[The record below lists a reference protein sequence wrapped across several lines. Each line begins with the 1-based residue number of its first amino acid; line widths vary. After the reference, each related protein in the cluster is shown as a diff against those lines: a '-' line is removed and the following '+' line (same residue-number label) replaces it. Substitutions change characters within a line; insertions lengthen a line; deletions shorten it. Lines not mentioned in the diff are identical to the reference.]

1 MRAANVHRLRPVR
14 AAERA
19 PPRQA
24 PTEFAAAS
32 ARPLAQAE
40 GPLGAALA
48 WHLAA
53 PGKGMRRHLAGA
65 AGRAFGLS
73 GEVAAAL
80 ADIVE
85 AVHEASILLDD
96 IADGEETRRGR
107 PTCARRHGPHLATL
121 AAVTL
126 LARAQAG
133 AAALASLEQRPG
145 AAALA
150 SLEQRPGAAALAA
163 LERRPGALQA
173 ALADAIAQACEG
185 QARDLVEE
193 PLSWAQYE
201 TIARAKTGRLVAL
214 AIELPAIAAG
224 LDEEEVAAAR
234 EAAMAIG
241 LAYQIRD
248 DLADGD
254 LAEDGLVPSPA
265 ERLVALRAQVAQAI
279 GRAPPALAPVLA
291 RLARQ
296 VDP

>member
-1 MRAANVHRLRPVR
+1 MAMSNVQILRLRPEPV
-14 AAERA
+14 AA
-19 PPRQA
+19 
-24 PTEFAAAS
+24 EFAAAAADRS
-32 ARPLAQAE
+32 SAQAE

-53 PGKGMRRHLAGA
+53 PGKGMRRDLAGA
-65 AGRAFGLS
+65 AARAFGLS
-73 GEVAAAL
+73 GAVAAAL

-96 IADGEETRRGR
+96 VADGEETRRGR

-126 LARAQAG
+126 LARAQA
-133 AAALASLEQRPG
+133 AAAGLAG
-145 AAALA
+145 
-150 SLEQRPGAAALAA
+150 

-173 ALADAIAQACEG
+173 ALAEAIAQACEG

-193 PLSWAQYE
+193 PLSWAHYE
-201 TIARAKTGRLVAL
+201 AIARGKTGRLVAL

-224 LDEEEVAAAR
+224 LADEEVAAAR
-234 EAAMAIG
+234 EAAIAIG

-254 LAEDGLVPSPA
+254 LAEDGLSPAPA
-265 ERLVALRAQVAQAI
+265 ERLVALRAQIAQAI

-291 RLARQ
+291 RFARQ
-296 VDP
+296 VDR

>member
-1 MRAANVHRLRPVR
+1 MSNVQILRLRPEPV
-14 AAERA
+14 AA
-19 PPRQA
+19 
-24 PTEFAAAS
+24 EFAAAAADRS
-32 ARPLAQAE
+32 SAQAE

-53 PGKGMRRHLAGA
+53 PGKGMRRDLAGA
-65 AGRAFGLS
+65 AARAFGLS
-73 GEVAAAL
+73 GAIAAAL

-96 IADGEETRRGR
+96 VADGEETRRGR

-126 LARAQAG
+126 LARAQA
-133 AAALASLEQRPG
+133 AAAGLAG
-145 AAALA
+145 
-150 SLEQRPGAAALAA
+150 

-173 ALADAIAQACEG
+173 ALAEAIAQACEG

-193 PLSWAQYE
+193 PLCWAHYE
-201 TIARAKTGRLVAL
+201 AIARGKTGRLVAL
-214 AIELPAIAAG
+214 AIELPALAAG
-224 LDEEEVAAAR
+224 LADEEVAAAR
-234 EAAMAIG
+234 EAAIAIG

-254 LAEDGLVPSPA
+254 LAEDGLSPAPA
-265 ERLVALRAQVAQAI
+265 ERLVALRAQIAQAI

-291 RLARQ
+291 RFARQ
-296 VDP
+296 VDR